1 MVLVLEINKELRRS
15 YALVERNFNLI
26 KRYLGWEVVFM
37 VYTVVNTLTIAF
49 IGLTVQDRIKSF
61 TLWSGLCFGDSCPF
75 CSTKSLSPSS
85 GSGGKGQLSTLSWR
99 L

>member
-1 MVLVLEINKELRRS
+1 MVLVLEINREFRRS

-49 IGLTVQDRIKSF
+49 IGL
-61 TLWSGLCFGDSCPF
+61 
-75 CSTKSLSPSS
+75 SP
-85 GSGGKGQLSTLSWR
+85 GR
-99 L
+99 FRRR